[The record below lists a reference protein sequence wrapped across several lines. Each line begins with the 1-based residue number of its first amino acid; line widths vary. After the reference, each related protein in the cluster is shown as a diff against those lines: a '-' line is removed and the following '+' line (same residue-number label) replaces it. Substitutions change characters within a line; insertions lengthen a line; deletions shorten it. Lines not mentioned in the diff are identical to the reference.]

1 MLSDKEKEIA
11 GTIRKKILE
20 ELEYEGDVSDE
31 KIEDM
36 VSKALSDEMKNNF
49 LPYHRRIL
57 LGQEIFNALRKLDI
71 LQGLIDNPA
80 VTEIMVNGPTAIF
93 VEENGRIRKLAQQFE
108 SEEKLKNIIQMVVAK
123 CNRVVNDMSPIV
135 DARLEN
141 GSRVNVVLNPV
152 ALNGPIL
159 TIRRFPEKPFD
170 MQKLIKL
177 GAISQE
183 VSDFLEKLVI
193 AGYNILVSGG
203 TGSGKT
209 TFLNALSGYIPKDE
223 RIITIEDSA
232 ELQLMGIDNLIRME
246 TKNANTEM
254 GRAIT
259 IRDLIKTSLR
269 MRPDRIIVGEVRGEE
284 AMDMICSAMNC
295 GHDGSMS
302 TVHSNSAED
311 TLLRVETMILMAAQI
326 PVQAIRR
333 QISSGVDIIVHLG
346 RVRDKTRK
354 VLEIVEI
361 TEMKGEHIIVNP
373 LFKFQESGQSELGDV
388 IGRLIKVGE
397 LRNVTKLRAAGLRI
411 TKSGNEA
418 SKNNI

>member
-1 MLSDKEKEIA
+1 
-11 GTIRKKILE
+11 
-20 ELEYEGDVSDE
+20 
-31 KIEDM
+31 M
-36 VSKALSDEMKNNF
+36 V
-49 LPYHRRIL
+49 
-57 LGQEIFNALRKLDI
+57 G
-71 LQGLIDNPA
+71 
-80 VTEIMVNGPTAIF
+80 
-93 VEENGRIRKLAQQFE
+93 
-108 SEEKLKNIIQMVVAK
+108 
-123 CNRVVNDMSPIV
+123 
-135 DARLEN
+135 
-141 GSRVNVVLNPV
+141 
-152 ALNGPIL
+152 
-159 TIRRFPEKPFD
+159 
-170 MQKLIKL
+170 
-177 GAISQE
+177 
-183 VSDFLEKLVI
+183 
-193 AGYNILVSGG
+193 
-203 TGSGKT
+203 
-209 TFLNALSGYIPKDE
+209 
-223 RIITIEDSA
+223 
-232 ELQLMGIDNLIRME
+232 
-246 TKNANTEM
+246 
-254 GRAIT
+254 
-259 IRDLIKTSLR
+259 
-269 MRPDRIIVGEVRGEE
+269 DRIIVGEVRGEE

>member
-1 MLSDKEKEIA
+1 MLSDKEKELA
-11 GTIRKKILE
+11 ANIRGKILE
-20 ELEYEGDVSDE
+20 TLEYEGEVSDE
-31 KIEDM
+31 RIEEL
-36 VSKALSDEMKNNF
+36 VSKTISAETKKDF

-57 LGQEIFNALRKLDI
+57 LGQEIFNSLRKLDI
-71 LQGLIDNPA
+71 LQNLIDNPA
-80 VTEIMVNGPTAIF
+80 ITEIMVNGPDSIF
-93 VEENGRIRKLAQQFE
+93 VEERGRVHKLNQKFE
-108 SEEKLKNIIQMVVAK
+108 SEEKLKNIIQMVVGK

-159 TIRRFPEKPFD
+159 TIRRFPEKPFN
-170 MQKLIKL
+170 MRKLQEL
-177 GAISQE
+177 GAVTFE
-183 VSDFLEKLVI
+183 VADFLERLVI

-232 ELQLMGIDNLIRME
+232 ELQLLGVDNLIRME
-246 TKNANTEM
+246 TKNANTET
-254 GRAIT
+254 GKAIT

-302 TVHSNSAED
+302 TVHSNSAAD
-311 TLLRVETMILMAAQI
+311 TLLRLETMILMAAQI

-346 RVRDKTRK
+346 RLRDKSRK

-361 TEMKGEHIIVNP
+361 TGMTGEKIMINP
-373 LFKFQESGQSELGDV
+373 LFEFREDGERKKEQVTGK
-388 IGRLIKVGE
+388 LIKVGE
-397 LRNVTKLRAAGLRI
+397 LYNVEKMQAAGIPIKELREDATQNHI
-411 TKSGNEA
+411 
-418 SKNNI
+418 